1 MRKVERKDN
10 LNVDSS
16 INRRLVEAAN
26 LSEQELFEKYNSSI
40 SGMTEEYREES
51 RENFGENKIQTK
63 KRKSIFERIA
73 SAFGDPFT
81 LILISLSI
89 ISLFTGVIFA
99 EEGDKNPITSI
110 IIIIMVLMSG
120 GLRLIQETKSGQ
132 VSEKLLEMIETTC
145 TIRKDNGQVS
155 EIPIDEIVVGDIVL
169 LSAGDMIPADLRI
182 LESKDL
188 FVSQSALTGESMTVE
203 KFKDNTVESNAP
215 LDLTNLAFMGT
226 NIISG
231 TAVAIVVA
239 TGMDTIFGSIANS
252 LNTEKENTSFETG
265 INSVSMILI
274 RFMLIMVPIVFVITG
289 FTKGHWFDS
298 LIFAISIAVGLTP
311 EMLPMIITSCLSVG
325 SMEMAKKKV
334 IIKNL
339 NSIQSLGAMNVLCTD
354 KTGTL
359 TEDKIVLQYHLDING
374 EDNTR
379 VLRYGF
385 LNSYYQTGL
394 KNLMDKA
401 IINKTME
408 LQNIDPNLEH
418 AITKYEKIDEIPFD
432 FNRRRMS
439 VVVRGKSDQIV
450 IITKGAVEEVISIC
464 KDVEINEEVFDLDEE
479 LFQKVNQQV
488 KDLNSQ
494 GMRVIA
500 VARKKF
506 TENITEFEV
515 KDESDMTLI
524 GFLAFLDPPK
534 QSSAKAIEALMDH
547 GVEVK
552 VLTGDNKEVTENVC
566 KSLNIKSD
574 KIFTGEDIEGL
585 SGKELE
591 EVVRKNNIFAKLSPA
606 NKVKI
611 VEILKK
617 NDNIVGFMGDGIND
631 AASLEAADVG
641 ISVSNAV
648 DIAKESADVILLE
661 KDLLVLE
668 DGVIQGRKIYANMLK
683 YIKITAS
690 SNFGNVFSILFAAIF
705 LPFLPIHPMHL
716 LMLNMIYDISC
727 ISFPWDNVDESF
739 IKEPRRW
746 EAETIPGFMMKFGP
760 ISSIFDIVTY
770 LALYFIICPML
781 TNGVLFHNLTDP
793 AMQDLYIAAFHTGWF
808 IESMLSQTLVIH
820 MLRTSKVPFKE
831 SWPSKELL
839 TLNLLGIFFVLLIPD
854 TSIGR
859 IFEFEPLPLLY
870 FGILI
875 IIILLYLVLI
885 SYVKRSYLKTHD
897 EIL

>member
-1 MRKVERKDN
+1 MLFSLPKFKI
-10 LNVDSS
+10 S
-16 INRRLVEAAN
+16 
-26 LSEQELFEKYNSSI
+26 LSPQELFEKYNSSI
-40 SGMTEEYREES
+40 SGITEEYREES
-51 RENFGENKIQTK
+51 RENFGENMIQTN

-145 TIRKDNGQVS
+145 TIRKDNGQVT

-379 VLRYGF
+379 VLD
-385 LNSYYQTGL
+385 
-394 KNLMDKA
+394 M
-401 IINKTME
+401 
-408 LQNIDPNLEH
+408 
-418 AITKYEKIDEIPFD
+418 
-432 FNRRRMS
+432 
-439 VVVRGKSDQIV
+439 
-450 IITKGAVEEVISIC
+450 
-464 KDVEINEEVFDLDEE
+464 VF
-479 LFQKVNQQV
+479 
-488 KDLNSQ
+488 
-494 GMRVIA
+494 
-500 VARKKF
+500 
-506 TENITEFEV
+506 
-515 KDESDMTLI
+515 
-524 GFLAFLDPPK
+524 
-534 QSSAKAIEALMDH
+534 
-547 GVEVK
+547 
-552 VLTGDNKEVTENVC
+552 
-566 KSLNIKSD
+566 
-574 KIFTGEDIEGL
+574 
-585 SGKELE
+585 
-591 EVVRKNNIFAKLSPA
+591 
-606 NKVKI
+606 
-611 VEILKK
+611 
-617 NDNIVGFMGDGIND
+617 
-631 AASLEAADVG
+631 
-641 ISVSNAV
+641 
-648 DIAKESADVILLE
+648 
-661 KDLLVLE
+661 
-668 DGVIQGRKIYANMLK
+668 
-683 YIKITAS
+683 
-690 SNFGNVFSILFAAIF
+690 
-705 LPFLPIHPMHL
+705 
-716 LMLNMIYDISC
+716 
-727 ISFPWDNVDESF
+727 
-739 IKEPRRW
+739 
-746 EAETIPGFMMKFGP
+746 
-760 ISSIFDIVTY
+760 
-770 LALYFIICPML
+770 
-781 TNGVLFHNLTDP
+781 
-793 AMQDLYIAAFHTGWF
+793 
-808 IESMLSQTLVIH
+808 
-820 MLRTSKVPFKE
+820 
-831 SWPSKELL
+831 
-839 TLNLLGIFFVLLIPD
+839 
-854 TSIGR
+854 
-859 IFEFEPLPLLY
+859 
-870 FGILI
+870 
-875 IIILLYLVLI
+875 
-885 SYVKRSYLKTHD
+885 
-897 EIL
+897 